1 MSSDDFLVALAE
13 ARAQL
18 QSIDTA
24 LEELDLGHYPKTISV
39 VPPTASERN
48 DLEERLKQG

>member
-1 MSSDDFLVALAE
+1 MAE

-24 LEELDLGHYPKTISV
+24 LDELDLSHYPKTISV
-39 VPPTASERN
+39 VDGPSEDNIRA
-48 DLEERLKQG
+48 